1 MISKAGSATR
11 VRAGSGVRLWF
22 MDTETNEGVA
32 TSFAAQ
38 AFGELRAEI
47 SLLRRAVERLT
58 DERTATPDYTP
69 TLEEL
74 SKRLSNIKAY
84 LKHVSE
90 TPALTQTPEG
100 LAQSISAAATASRA
114 HDHDLINSAASRMDE
129 RVRRIDAMIV
139 RNRTVAEQ
147 EKELN
152 YNRVAFLVAGMVLF
166 AIVPGAIARSLPVS
180 WAVPERIAA
189 RMLGLTM
196 WQAGEDIMEKADPNA
211 WNAIAK
217 RERERAA
224 THSAYEHTDN
234 Q

>member
-1 MISKAGSATR
+1 
-11 VRAGSGVRLWF
+11 

-58 DERTATPDYTP
+58 DERTAAPDYTP

-74 SKRLSNIKAY
+74 SKRLSNINAY

-100 LAQSISAAATASRA
+100 LTQSISAAATASRA
-114 HDHDLINSAASRMDE
+114 HDRDLINNAASSMDDG
-129 RVRRIDAMIV
+129 VRRIDAMIA

-152 YNRVAFLVAGMVLF
+152 YNRLTFAVAGMVF
-166 AIVPGAIARSLPVS
+166 FSIVPGAVARSLPVS
-180 WAVPERIAA
+180 WSVPERIAA
-189 RMLGLTM
+189 RMLGLTV
-196 WQAGEDIMEKADPNA
+196 WDAGKDMMRKADPEA
-211 WNAIAK
+211 LHAIVQREQKHATALRAK
-217 RERERAA
+217 K
-224 THSAYEHTDN
+224 
-234 Q
+234 